1 MLKHGDSLTFSK
13 PPIEVTHM
21 LPWKHKGC
29 KGFSVGKPSGRRE
42 GFRAEVTAELSPGKI
57 NGSLAGQ
64 QKE

>member
-1 MLKHGDSLTFSK
+1 
-13 PPIEVTHM
+13 M
-21 LPWKHKGC
+21 LPCKHKGS
-29 KGFSVGKPSGRRE
+29 KGFSEGKLSGRRE